1 MKKRILACLL
11 ALVMLIGIMPVMAMA
26 AEAEVEKPAA
36 FDWKVSRSK
45 TATDL
50 DADGSTR
57 VTLSLPS
64 AEENLATDVL
74 LVLDASKCA
83 KDMLLATIDLI
94 DDLNTQ
100 VEAGANIK
108 VGIVMFK
115 GNAVPFLSLTEGT
128 DLKALMAALT
138 SPQVC
143 SWRRTCSPKIPLL
156 RMPASMWSLLQ
167 MVIHI
172 FSAIRKVMAVMII
185 LMPIRAQGPW

>member
-11 ALVMLIGIMPVMAMA
+11 ALVMLIGAMPVMALA
-26 AEAEVEKPAA
+26 AEPEAEKPAS
-36 FDWKVSRSK
+36 FDWEVSKSK
-45 TATDL
+45 TATAL

-128 DLKALMAALT
+128 DLKALKSTLE
-138 SPQVC
+138 
-143 SWRRTCSPKIPLL
+143 L
-156 RMPASMWSLLQ
+156 SL
-167 MVIHI
+167 IHI
-172 FSAIRKVMAVMII
+172 
-185 LMPIRAQGPW
+185 

>member
-11 ALVMLIGIMPVMAMA
+11 ALVMLIGAMPVMALA
-26 AEAEVEKPAA
+26 AEPEAENWE
-36 FDWKVSRSK
+36 VSKSK
-45 TATDL
+45 TATAL

-94 DDLNTQ
+94 DDLNEQ

-115 GNAVPFLSLTEGT
+115 GNAVPFQQLSEGS
-128 DLKALMAALT
+128 DLNALKSTL
-138 SPQVC
+138 
-143 SWRRTCSPKIPLL
+143 
-156 RMPASMWSLLQ
+156 
-167 MVIHI
+167 
-172 FSAIRKVMAVMII
+172 
-185 LMPIRAQGPW
+185 

>member
-11 ALVMLIGIMPVMAMA
+11 ALVMLIGAMPVMALA
-26 AEAEVEKPAA
+26 AEPEAEN
-36 FDWKVSRSK
+36 WKVSKSK

-94 DDLNTQ
+94 DDLYTQ
-100 VEAGANIK
+100 VDAVANI
-108 VGIVMFK
+108 
-115 GNAVPFLSLTEGT
+115 
-128 DLKALMAALT
+128 
-138 SPQVC
+138 
-143 SWRRTCSPKIPLL
+143 
-156 RMPASMWSLLQ
+156 
-167 MVIHI
+167 
-172 FSAIRKVMAVMII
+172 
-185 LMPIRAQGPW
+185 